1 MITKTTPL
9 GNWAHRARLT
19 FTRNWKAKLL
29 ALVLA
34 FLFWQMVK
42 GQIADPGRSFVDK
55 HSLRESSGL

>member
-1 MITKTTPL
+1 M
-9 GNWAHRARLT
+9 